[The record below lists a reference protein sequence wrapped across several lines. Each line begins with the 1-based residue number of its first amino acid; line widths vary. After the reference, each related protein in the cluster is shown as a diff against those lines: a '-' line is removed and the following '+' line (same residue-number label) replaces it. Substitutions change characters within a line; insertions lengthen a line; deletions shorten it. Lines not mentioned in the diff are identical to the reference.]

1 MNGILERLKTRLTT
15 HLEWVNQM
23 IEDENGDNAADDDDW
38 ENTVELYENQQH
50 DLEQL
55 IDSVD
60 LLIEDPSN
68 IRALGLI
75 PDFVKLLNEMAEIE
89 DTEVGSQEI
98 NEEKNLLEQLNNVGY

>member
-38 ENTVELYENQQH
+38 ENTAELYENQQH

-60 LLIEDPSN
+60 LLIEDPGN